1 MNLDISQNQ
10 GQGLFVMCGY
20 CPQWGTD
27 LQPVYAVYDDLIKY
41 SEQHRAVLAHNK
53 EGKVI

>member
-1 MNLDISQNQ
+1 MNLDVSQNQ